1 MKNKTVASLVI
12 VIGATAAPCMA
23 QWGYGGFGYGSYS
36 STLQEGA
43 QRGFADTVRSAGMAN
58 LYNSQ
63 AAVNAASAENQA
75 LDNDLKYARNFFTIA
90 QMNHDFREAYREK
103 PPTSEQAY
111 RWAHRAAPKALNSYE
126 FDPLTGQIN
135 WPLVLQDTDY
145 DGYRIMAEQFFKERA
160 QRPQNLNINSYME
173 FHELIDTWLA
183 DLKSHISKYKPN
195 DYLKSRSLLES
206 LGAEA
211 SKS

>member
-1 MKNKTVASLVI
+1 MKNKIIGSLALALVAVGS
-12 VIGATAAPCMA
+12 PCRA
-23 QWGYGGFGYGSYS
+23 QWGYGWGSYS

-63 AAVNAASAENQA
+63 AAVGVAAAESQA

-90 QMNHDFREAYREK
+90 QMNHDFRAASREK
-103 PPTSEQAY
+103 PPTSEQAF
-111 RWAHRAAPKALNSYE
+111 RWAHRDAPKALNSYE
-126 FDPLTGQIN
+126 FDPLTGEIN
-135 WPLVLQDTDY
+135 WPLVLQDAEY
-145 DGYRIMAEQFFKERA
+145 ERYRDFMEQFFKERA
-160 QRPQNLNINSYME
+160 QHPQNLNLNNYLQVQDAIES
-173 FHELIDTWLA
+173 WLM
-183 DLKSHISKYKPN
+183 DLKSHITKYKPN
-195 DYLKSRSLLES
+195 DYLRAKSLIES